1 MSQETKTRSPLR
13 RFMPLIVFA
22 MLVALLGVG
31 LTLNPRLVPSP
42 FVGKPAPEFE
52 LPVLDAP
59 SQLNRSAK
67 LNSPGKVSQHDLKGE
82 ITLLNVFASWC
93 FACRQEHEAI
103 TQLSNSGIRVIGFNY
118 KDQPEDATAWLRRFG
133 NPYLVIAQDLD
144 GRAGI
149 DWGVYGAPETFVI
162 DHNGIVRDKR
172 VGPVD
177 AQYIQ
182 EELMPLLQQIRS
194 EQT

>member
-1 MSQETKTRSPLR
+1 MSQETTTRSPLR
-13 RFMPLIVFA
+13 RFMPLIIFA

-42 FVGKPAPEFE
+42 FIGKPAPEFE
-52 LPVLDAP
+52 LPVWDAP
-59 SQLNRSAK
+59 SQLNRPFK
-67 LNSPGKVSQHDLKGE
+67 LTTPGKLSQHDLKGE

-93 FACRQEHEAI
+93 YACRQEHEAI
-103 TQLSNSGIRVIGFNY
+103 SQLSNSGIRVIGFNY

-144 GRAGI
+144 GRVGI

-177 AQYIQ
+177 AKYIQ
-182 EELMPLLQQIRS
+182 EELIPLLQQIRS